1 MDDFPSFSN
10 FFDSIPP
17 YIPIIDALPNLRELD
32 LNGND
37 LRMLPVDMYR
47 FQSLEK
53 LLLENNKI
61 ADNNVFPILCTM
73 PNLREVS
80 LAYNFLSEIIPE
92 CCKDG
97 YFRTLEGLDLSYNYI
112 SDESRISSLVHLP
125 RIQKIILYGNPLL
138 GPTGED
144 PLHIYVEELVNM
156 SLSIEERADKV
167 PLEIVTEIPKK
178 RRPLKKG
185 EQLGRQTLYRNF
197 EITYV
202 NDSDRIDGKNN
213 ADWKATGNVAKFD
226 PFLKKLEQSQTYETD
241 PSSFT
246 FLTAPIQPND
256 KRDNE
261 QNAERIVSDVMGKVA
276 GSIGLTNSAEILALR
291 DVATSRRTPHT
302 LTAEGLNNTLPKL
315 SLNDDYEDGD
325 DIDDKVP
332 FGLFTKSLADAS
344 SLTTH
349 PVTMTTAVQSLKHAL
364 KNPLTNYSEVPAK
377 GFLPPHNYVRQT
389 KASKIRQMPKVKP
402 TIDPEKYEKIADK
415 LKKQNKYERGLTEAS
430 DEKIARIKAR
440 DKTLAQIEDVLDS
453 LNESTNQMTTPAG
466 GRNASLEAMRNF
478 ARPQTGI
485 SNLVNVMNEVV
496 SELGM

>member
-1 MDDFPSFSN
+1 MSTL
-10 FFDSIPP
+10 
-17 YIPIIDALPNLRELD
+17 DALPNLRELD

-73 PNLREVS
+73 PNLREIS

-92 CCKDG
+92 CCGEG
-97 YFRTLEGLDLSYNYI
+97 YFSTLEGIDLSYNYI
-112 SDESRISSLVHLP
+112 SDENRINGLVYLP

-144 PLHIYVEELVNM
+144 PLQAYVEDLVN
-156 SLSIEERADKV
+156 LSFSVKERANNA
-167 PLEIVTEIPKK
+167 PLEIITEIPRK

-185 EQLGRQTLYRNF
+185 ELLGRQTLYRNF

-202 NDSDRIDGKNN
+202 DGSDRIDGKDN
-213 ADWKATGNVAKFD
+213 ADWRATGNTIKFE
-226 PFLKKLEQSQTYETD
+226 PTRKMEQAQSHEND
-241 PSSFT
+241 SSSFT
-246 FLTAPIQPND
+246 FLTAPVQPSD
-256 KRDNE
+256 KGDNE
-261 QNAERIVSDVMGKVA
+261 RNAERIVSDVMGKVA

-291 DVATSRRTPHT
+291 DVATARRTPHT
-302 LTAEGLNNTLPKL
+302 LTAEGSNETLPKL
-315 SLNDDYEDGD
+315 NSDDGD
-325 DIDDKVP
+325 NDFDDKVP

-344 SLTTH
+344 NLTTH
-349 PVTMTTAVQSLKHAL
+349 QVTMTTAVQSLKHAL

-389 KASKIRQMPKVKP
+389 KASKIRQMPRVQP

-415 LKKQNKYERGLTEAS
+415 LKKQNKYQRGLAEGS
-430 DEKIARIKAR
+430 DEKAARIKAR

-453 LNESTNQMTTPAG
+453 LNESTDQMVTPAG
-466 GRNASLEAMRNF
+466 GRNASLDAMRNF

-485 SNLVNVMNEVV
+485 SSLVNVMNEVV
-496 SELGM
+496 TELGM